1 MQWLLL
7 PIKEMMKEIILIKN
21 GELALKGL
29 NRSAFED
36 KMIKNIRRRLAPLG
50 KVTFF
55 KSQSTV
61 TVYPESEDFDFNEA
75 VARVGKVFGIAA
87 YARAA
92 VAPKEF
98 EEIRRICV
106 AYFADSVYQYRT
118 FKVEAKRS
126 DKSFP
131 LKSPEISREIGAVM
145 LENYPFLKVDVHH
158 PDLTITVEIRDKE
171 AYIRG
176 NQLKGAGGMP
186 VGTSGKGAVLMSG
199 GIDSPVAAYMM
210 ARRGLELCAVH
221 FAAPPYTSELAANKV
236 RMLTEKVSEY
246 AGRIELYIVP
256 FTKIQET
263 IRDACPEEYFT
274 VIMRRLMMEIA
285 GAIAAKH
292 GARAL
297 ITGESLGQVASQ
309 TLRALACTDEA
320 AVYPVLR
327 PLIGM
332 DKNDIVE
339 IARKID
345 TFETSILPY
354 EDCCTVFTPR
364 HPNTKP
370 ELEQVK
376 HAQAQAHWREMIQT
390 ALADTTVEVI
400 G

>member
-1 MQWLLL
+1 
-7 PIKEMMKEIILIKN
+7 MKEIILIKN

-29 NRSAFED
+29 NRSSFED

-61 TVYPESEDFDFNEA
+61 TVYPESEDFDLEEA
-75 VARVGKVFGIAA
+75 VRRVGKIFGIAA

-92 VAPKEF
+92 VAPKDF
-98 EEIRRICV
+98 EAIKTVCV
-106 AYFADSVYQYRT
+106 EYFAASIYQYKT

-145 LENYPFLKVDVHH
+145 LQNYPFLKVDVHH

-221 FAAPPYTSELAANKV
+221 FAAPPYTSELAENKV
-236 RMLTEKVSEY
+236 RMLTEKVAAY
-246 AGRIELYIVP
+246 AGRVELYIVP

-274 VIMRRLMMEIA
+274 IIMRRLMMEIA
-285 GAIAAKH
+285 GTIAERH

-320 AVYPVLR
+320 AAYPVLR

-332 DKNDIVE
+332 DKNDIVD

-345 TFETSILPY
+345 TFDTSILPY

-370 ELEQVK
+370 DLEPVK
-376 HAQAQAHWREMIQT
+376 HAQAQVDWSEMIEA
-390 ALADTTVEVI
+390 ALAATKVEII

>member
-1 MQWLLL
+1 
-7 PIKEMMKEIILIKN
+7 MKEIILIKN

-36 KMIKNIRRRLAPLG
+36 KMIKNIRRRLSDLG

-55 KSQSTV
+55 KSQSTI
-61 TVYPESEDFDFNEA
+61 TVYPESEDFDLHEA
-75 VARVGKVFGIAA
+75 VERVGKIFGIAG
-87 YARAA
+87 YSRAA
-92 VAPKEF
+92 VATKDF
-98 EEIRRICV
+98 EEIKRVCIE
-106 AYFADSVYQYRT
+106 YFSASIFRYKT

-126 DKSFP
+126 DKKFP
-131 LKSPEISREIGAVM
+131 LKSPEICREIGAVM
-145 LENYPFLKVDVHH
+145 LENFSHLNVDVHH
-158 PDLTITVEIRDKE
+158 PDLVVTVEVRDKE

-186 VGTSGKGAVLMSG
+186 VGTSGKGAILMSG

-210 ARRGLELCAVH
+210 ARRGLELRAVH
-221 FAAPPYTSELAANKV
+221 FAAPPYTSELAESKV
-236 RMLTEKVSEY
+236 KMLTEKVSAY

-274 VIMRRLMMEIA
+274 IIMRRLMMEIA
-285 GAIAAKH
+285 ERIALKH
-292 GARAL
+292 GAKAL
-297 ITGESLGQVASQ
+297 VTGESLGQVASQ
-309 TLRALACTDEA
+309 TLYALACTDSA
-320 AVYPVLR
+320 AAMPILR

-332 DKNDIVE
+332 DKNDIVA

-354 EDCCTVFTPR
+354 EDCCTVFTPK

-370 ELEQVK
+370 HLEEVVK
-376 HAQAQAHWREMIQT
+376 AQEAVDWSQMIEEAIENT
-390 ALADTTVEVI
+390 KLEVI

>member
-1 MQWLLL
+1 
-7 PIKEMMKEIILIKN
+7 MKEIILIKN

-36 KMIKNIRRRLAPLG
+36 KMIKNIRRRLSDLG

-55 KSQSTV
+55 KSQSTI
-61 TVYPESEDFDFNEA
+61 TVYPESEDFDLHEA
-75 VARVGKVFGIAA
+75 VERVGKIFGIAG
-87 YARAA
+87 YSRAA
-92 VAPKEF
+92 VAAKDF
-98 EEIRRICV
+98 EEIKRVCIE
-106 AYFADSVYQYRT
+106 YFSASIFRYKT

-126 DKSFP
+126 DKKFP
-131 LKSPEISREIGAVM
+131 LKSPEICREIGAVM
-145 LENYPFLKVDVHH
+145 LENFSHLKVDVHH
-158 PDLTITVEIRDKE
+158 PDLIVTVEVRDKE
-171 AYIRG
+171 EYIRG

-186 VGTSGKGAVLMSG
+186 VGTSGKGAILMSG

-210 ARRGLELCAVH
+210 ARRGLELRAVH
-221 FAAPPYTSELAANKV
+221 FAAPPYTSELAESKV
-236 RMLTEKVSEY
+236 KMLTEKVSAY

-274 VIMRRLMMEIA
+274 IIMRRLMMETAERIA
-285 GAIAAKH
+285 LKH
-292 GARAL
+292 GAKAL
-297 ITGESLGQVASQ
+297 VTGESLGQVASQ
-309 TLRALACTDEA
+309 TLYALACTDTA
-320 AVYPVLR
+320 ANMPVLR

-339 IARKID
+339 TARKID

-354 EDCCTVFTPR
+354 EDCCTVFTPK

-370 ELEQVK
+370 HLEEVVK
-376 HAQAQAHWREMIQT
+376 AQEAVDWSQMIEEAIENT
-390 ALADTTVEVI
+390 KLEVI

>member
-1 MQWLLL
+1 
-7 PIKEMMKEIILIKN
+7 MKEIILIKN

-29 NRSAFED
+29 NRSQFED
-36 KMIKNIRRRLAPLG
+36 KMIKNIRRRLSPLG
-50 KVTFF
+50 KVSFF

-61 TVYPESEDFDFNEA
+61 TVYPESESFDLEEA
-75 VARVGKVFGIAA
+75 TRRVGKIFGIAA
-87 YARAA
+87 YSRAA

-98 EEIRRICV
+98 EAIKSTCI
-106 AYFADSVYQYRT
+106 AYFADSIFQYKT

-126 DKSFP
+126 DKRFA
-131 LKSPEISREIGAVM
+131 LKSPEICREIGALM

-158 PDLTITVEIRDKE
+158 PDLVITVEIRDKE

-186 VGTSGKGAVLMSG
+186 VGTSGRGAVLMSG

-221 FAAPPYTSELAANKV
+221 FAAPPYTSELAENKV
-236 RMLTEKVSEY
+236 KLLTEKVAAY

-263 IRDACPEEYFT
+263 IRDCCPEEYFT
-274 VIMRRLMMEIA
+274 IIMRRLMMEIA
-285 GAIAAKH
+285 GTIAHAH
-292 GARAL
+292 GAGAL

-309 TLRALACTDEA
+309 TLRALACTDDA
-320 AVYPVLR
+320 AALPVLR

-354 EDCCTVFTPR
+354 EDCCTVFTPK

-370 ELEQVK
+370 EIEHVRA
-376 HAQAQAHWREMIQT
+376 AQAAVDWEQMLKE
-390 ALADTTVEVI
+390 ALENTRCEVI
-400 G
+400 L

>member
-1 MQWLLL
+1 
-7 PIKEMMKEIILIKN
+7 MKEIILIKN

-36 KMIKNIRRRLAPLG
+36 KMIKNIRRRLSDLG

-55 KSQSTV
+55 KSQSTI
-61 TVYPESEDFDFNEA
+61 TVYPESEDFDLDEA
-75 VARVGKVFGIAA
+75 VERVGKIFGIAG
-87 YARAA
+87 YSRAA
-92 VAPKEF
+92 VAAKDF
-98 EEIRRICV
+98 EEIKRVCIE
-106 AYFADSVYQYRT
+106 YFSASIFQYKT

-126 DKSFP
+126 DKKFP
-131 LKSPEISREIGAVM
+131 LKSPEICREIGAVM
-145 LENYPFLKVDVHH
+145 LENFPHLKVDVHH
-158 PDLTITVEIRDKE
+158 PDLIVTVEVRDKE

-186 VGTSGKGAVLMSG
+186 VGTSGKGAILMSG

-210 ARRGLELCAVH
+210 ARRGLELRAVH
-221 FAAPPYTSELAANKV
+221 FAAPPYTSELAESKV
-236 RMLTEKVSEY
+236 KMLTEKVSAY

-274 VIMRRLMMEIA
+274 IIMRRLMMEIA
-285 GAIAAKH
+285 ERIALKH
-292 GARAL
+292 GAKAL
-297 ITGESLGQVASQ
+297 VTGESLGQVASQ
-309 TLRALACTDEA
+309 TLYALACTDTA
-320 AVYPVLR
+320 ANMPVLR

-354 EDCCTVFTPR
+354 EDCCTVFTPK
-364 HPNTKP
+364 HPNTRPHLDEVLK
-370 ELEQVK
+370 
-376 HAQAQAHWREMIQT
+376 AQGAVDWGSMIEEAIENT
-390 ALADTTVEVI
+390 KLEVI

>member
-1 MQWLLL
+1 
-7 PIKEMMKEIILIKN
+7 MKEIILIKN

-36 KMIKNIRRRLAPLG
+36 KMIKNIRRRLSDLG

-55 KSQSTV
+55 KSQSTI
-61 TVYPESEDFDFNEA
+61 TVYPESEDFDLHEA
-75 VARVGKVFGIAA
+75 VERVGKIFGIAG
-87 YARAA
+87 YSRAA
-92 VAPKEF
+92 VAAKDF
-98 EEIRRICV
+98 EEIKRVCIE
-106 AYFADSVYQYRT
+106 YFSASIFRYKT

-126 DKSFP
+126 DKKFP
-131 LKSPEISREIGAVM
+131 LKSPEICREIGAVM
-145 LENYPFLKVDVHH
+145 LENFSHLKVDVHH
-158 PDLTITVEIRDKE
+158 PDVIVTVEVRDKE

-186 VGTSGKGAVLMSG
+186 VGTSGKGAILMSG

-210 ARRGLELCAVH
+210 ARRGLELRAVH
-221 FAAPPYTSELAANKV
+221 FAAPPYTSELAESKV
-236 RMLTEKVSEY
+236 KMLTEKVSAY

-274 VIMRRLMMEIA
+274 IIMRRLMMETAERIA
-285 GAIAAKH
+285 LKH
-292 GARAL
+292 GAKAL
-297 ITGESLGQVASQ
+297 VTGESLGQVASQ
-309 TLRALACTDEA
+309 TLYALACTDTA
-320 AVYPVLR
+320 ANMPVLR

-339 IARKID
+339 TARKID

-354 EDCCTVFTPR
+354 EDCCTVFTPK

-370 ELEQVK
+370 HLEEVVK
-376 HAQAQAHWREMIQT
+376 AQEAVDWSQMIEEAIENT
-390 ALADTTVEVI
+390 KLEVI

>member
-1 MQWLLL
+1 
-7 PIKEMMKEIILIKN
+7 MKEIILIKN

-29 NRSAFED
+29 NRTAFED
-36 KMIKNIRRRLAPLG
+36 KMIKNIRRRLSDLG

-55 KSQSTV
+55 KSQSTI
-61 TVYPESEDFDFNEA
+61 TVYPDSEEFDLDEA
-75 VARVGKVFGIAA
+75 VERVGKIFGIAG
-87 YARAA
+87 YSRAA
-92 VAPKEF
+92 VAAKEF
-98 EEIRRICV
+98 EEMKRVCV
-106 AYFADSVYQYRT
+106 EYFSDSIFRYKT

-126 DKSFP
+126 DKKFP
-131 LKSPEISREIGAVM
+131 LKSPEICREIGAVM
-145 LENYPFLKVDVHH
+145 LENFSHLKVDVHH
-158 PDLTITVEIRDKE
+158 PDLVITVEVRDKE

-210 ARRGLELCAVH
+210 ARRGLELRAVH
-221 FAAPPYTSELAANKV
+221 FAAPPYTSELAESKV
-236 RMLTEKVSEY
+236 KMLTEKVSAY

-274 VIMRRLMMEIA
+274 IIMRRLMVEIA
-285 GAIAAKH
+285 ERIAEKH
-292 GARAL
+292 GAKAL
-297 ITGESLGQVASQ
+297 VTGESLGQVASQ
-309 TLRALACTDEA
+309 TLYALACTDSA
-320 AVYPVLR
+320 AAMPILR

-332 DKNDIVE
+332 DKNDIVA

-354 EDCCTVFTPR
+354 EDCCTVFTPK
-364 HPNTKP
+364 HPNTRP
-370 ELEQVK
+370 RAEDVLA
-376 HAQAQAHWREMIQT
+376 AQEAVDWAGMIEEAIEHT
-390 ALADTTVEVI
+390 KLEVI

>member
-1 MQWLLL
+1 
-7 PIKEMMKEIILIKN
+7 MKEIILIKN

-29 NRSAFED
+29 NRTAFED
-36 KMIKNIRRRLAPLG
+36 KMIKNIRRRLSDLG

-55 KSQSTV
+55 KSQSTI
-61 TVYPESEDFDFNEA
+61 TVYPDSEDFDLDEA
-75 VARVGKVFGIAA
+75 VERVGKIFGIAG
-87 YARAA
+87 YSRAA
-92 VAPKEF
+92 VAAKEF
-98 EEIRRICV
+98 EEIKRVCV
-106 AYFADSVYQYRT
+106 EYFSDSIFRYKT

-126 DKSFP
+126 DKKFP
-131 LKSPEISREIGAVM
+131 LKSPEICREIGAVM
-145 LENYPFLKVDVHH
+145 LENFSHLKVDVHH
-158 PDLTITVEIRDKE
+158 PDLVITVEVRDKE

-210 ARRGLELCAVH
+210 ARRGLELRAVH
-221 FAAPPYTSELAANKV
+221 FAAPPYTSELAESKV
-236 RMLTEKVSEY
+236 KMLTEKVSAY

-274 VIMRRLMMEIA
+274 IIMRRLMVEIA
-285 GAIAAKH
+285 ARIAEKH
-292 GARAL
+292 GAKAL
-297 ITGESLGQVASQ
+297 VTGESLGQVASQ
-309 TLRALACTDEA
+309 TLYALACTDSA
-320 AVYPVLR
+320 AAMPILR

-332 DKNDIVE
+332 DKNDIVA

-354 EDCCTVFTPR
+354 EDCCTVFTPK
-364 HPNTKP
+364 HPNTRP
-370 ELEQVK
+370 RAEDVLA
-376 HAQAQAHWREMIQT
+376 AQEAVDWAGMIEEAIEHT
-390 ALADTTVEVI
+390 KLEVI